1 MPGTRWNRYSN
12 PTPCVWLTA
21 FAGLRSRNACSY
33 RELIRRVTVG
43 PAKMDQWVS
52 NLSPFEVYLIA
63 APAIMLGAILFLGG
77 KILLLEPRNKNDAEK
92 LAAIRRALEKAG
104 AELNDGKR

>member
-1 MPGTRWNRYSN
+1 MPGTPWNRYSN
-12 PTPCVWLTA
+12 PTPCVGLTA

-33 RELIRRVTVG
+33 RELIRRVKVG
-43 PAKMDQWVS
+43 PANMDQWVS

-77 KILLLEPRNKNDAEK
+77 IILLLEPRNKNDAEK

>member
-1 MPGTRWNRYSN
+1 M
-12 PTPCVWLTA
+12 
-21 FAGLRSRNACSY
+21 
-33 RELIRRVTVG
+33 TVG
-43 PAKMDQWVS
+43 AAKMDQWVS

-77 KILLLEPRNKNDAEK
+77 TILLLEHRNKNDAET